1 LPSLPLH
8 RSLAG
13 KLALAGAS
21 VAFVVAS
28 LGLLELTVRAWEPDY
43 LLRTRGPHVSSE
55 SYGWRGRAGASMVLE
70 GAKVALNA
78 HGYRG
83 RELRPRRPA
92 GSRRVL
98 VIGDSIAFGLG
109 VADDETFAHLL
120 DARTNGFEVA
130 NLGVMGYGPE
140 QELLV
145 LLNEGLPQLPD
156 VVVLA
161 VCLGN
166 DFADVALPVSLYDGQ
181 ARKPRFR
188 IEGQVAVLDG
198 LPLPQG
204 APARALRW
212 LGDYSHLFNRV
223 ANVAT
228 RSVPADAWHGRYA
241 DAVSDEDRV
250 LKLVSAIVVAMD
262 AACRRQGVS
271 FLVAAFPDRGS
282 FSDTPH
288 LVARFYQT
296 LASKG
301 ITVID
306 VAARFRADGM
316 RLEDVALDGIAH
328 LNPAG
333 HRIVAALLEEEILRA
348 GRTGGSQVP
357 RED

>member
-1 LPSLPLH
+1 MPSPLLH
-8 RSLAG
+8 RSIAG

-21 VAFVVAS
+21 VAFFVA
-28 LGLLELTVRAWEPDY
+28 GLAFLELTVRAWEPGY
-43 LLRTRGPHVSSE
+43 LLRTRGLHVSSE
-55 SYGWRGRAGASMVLE
+55 PYGWRGRAGASLVLQ

-83 RELRPRRPA
+83 RELPPRRPG
-92 GSRRVL
+92 GSRRVV

-120 DARTNGFEVA
+120 DVRTNGFEVA

-166 DFADVALPVSLYDGQ
+166 DFADVALPVSLYDGR

-188 IEGQVAVLDG
+188 IDGQVAVLDG
-198 LPLPQG
+198 HPLPQG
-204 APARALRW
+204 AQARAQRW
-212 LGDYSHLFNRV
+212 LGDHSHLFNRMADSATKV
-223 ANVAT
+223 A
-228 RSVPADAWHGRYA
+228 PADAWHGRYA
-241 DAVSDEDRV
+241 NAVSDEDQV
-250 LKLVSAIVVAMD
+250 LKLASAIVVAMD

-271 FLVAAFPDRGS
+271 FLVATFPDRGS
-282 FSDTPH
+282 FSDTPP

-296 LASKG
+296 LASQG

-348 GRTGGSQVP
+348 GRTGGSQIR
-357 RED
+357 RE

>member
-1 LPSLPLH
+1 M
-8 RSLAG
+8 
-13 KLALAGAS
+13 
-21 VAFVVAS
+21 AFFAAS
-28 LGLLELTVRAWEPDY
+28 LGILELSVRAWDPDY

-55 SYGWRGRAGASMVLE
+55 SYGWRGRAGASLVLE
-70 GAKVALNA
+70 GAKVTLNA

-83 RELRPRRPA
+83 RELPPRRPGGA
-92 GSRRVL
+92 RRVV

-166 DFADVALPVSLYDGQ
+166 DFADVALPVSLYDGR
-181 ARKPRFR
+181 APKPRFR
-188 IEGQVAVLDG
+188 IDGQTAVLDS
-198 LPLPQG
+198 LALPQG
-204 APARALRW
+204 AMARAQRW

-223 ANVAT
+223 AS
-228 RSVPADAWHGRYA
+228 RDVPAGAWHGRYA

-250 LKLVSAIVVAMD
+250 LKLASAIVVAMD

-282 FSDTPH
+282 FSDTPT

-296 LASKG
+296 LAGQG

-306 VAARFRADGM
+306 VAARFRADGL

-333 HRIVAALLEEEILRA
+333 HRIVAALLEEEILRV
-348 GRTGGSQVP
+348 GRTGGLQV
-357 RED
+357 RRD